1 MATLTVKVIEEITL
15 NNNSYNS
22 ERSLDISSV
31 NEIVKRIVTISTT
44 ETGLL
49 GFATASSTDL
59 SKSYSAGQFDEDDV
73 RYIRITNLDS
83 SNHLTL
89 TFRDEDSTE
98 FAIKVDAGH
107 SFIYPGDNSGGVVDT
122 MHAGGSALTVSLN
135 DLVDITATADTDSCD
150 VEVFVGSAYEINGIK
165 LYRSWYRVNDNRR
178 KCRYMGDN
186 YQYQF
191 TNFRAN
197 FWWLC

>member
-31 NEIVKRIVTISTT
+31 DEIVKRIVTISTT

-59 SKSYSAGQFDEDDV
+59 SKSYLAGQFDEDDV

-83 SNHLTL
+83 SNHIVL
-89 TFRDEDSTE
+89 TFRDEDNTE
-98 FAIKVDAGH
+98 FKMKVDAGH

-122 MHAGGSALTVSLN
+122 MKAAGSALASGLS
-135 DLVDITATADTDSCD
+135 DLVDITVDTDTASCD
-150 VEVFVGSAYEINGIK
+150 VEIFVGSA
-165 LYRSWYRVNDNRR
+165 
-178 KCRYMGDN
+178 
-186 YQYQF
+186 
-191 TNFRAN
+191 
-197 FWWLC
+197 

>member
-31 NEIVKRIVTISTT
+31 DEIVKRIVTISTT

-59 SKSYSAGQFDEDDV
+59 SKSYLAGQFDEDDV

-89 TFRDEDSTE
+89 IFRDEDS
-98 FAIKVDAGH
+98 K
-107 SFIYPGDNSGGVVDT
+107 
-122 MHAGGSALTVSLN
+122 SL
-135 DLVDITATADTDSCD
+135 LL
-150 VEVFVGSAYEINGIK
+150 K
-165 LYRSWYRVNDNRR
+165 
-178 KCRYMGDN
+178 
-186 YQYQF
+186 
-191 TNFRAN
+191 
-197 FWWLC
+197 